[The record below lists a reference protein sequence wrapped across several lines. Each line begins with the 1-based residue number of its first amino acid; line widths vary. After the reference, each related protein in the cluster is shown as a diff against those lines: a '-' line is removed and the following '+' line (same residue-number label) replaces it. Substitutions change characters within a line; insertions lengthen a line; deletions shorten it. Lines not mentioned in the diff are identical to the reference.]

1 MFAFSSHGSVAESE
15 TSAEES
21 SDVSFV
27 SDDDALVLEEV
38 DLDGSAGQN
47 ALAIP
52 EATAHFDVS
61 GADVKPGNPPKWR
74 DLTRIL
80 LPGDVVNILGGNVWG
95 HCGLVTK
102 AIEVFQFPVLFAKVP
117 ANGKDQG
124 SPISVVELDFRVDVF
139 IFEVLQSA
147 SNMPTIFLSQIGVVV
162 HPNTRDVCMV
172 RRVRGGVLLR
182 NSHSGEPLIVQI
194 LLSPFNEVTLER
206 SLLAQSISEVMS
218 APETRWSPTTAVRAF
233 FRHAHLK
240 PSRYGRR
247 NRRRRLAAQL
257 QHGWLVRPVCST
269 VPPRVWQKYLHKRSQ
284 LPRKPFPSHN
294 DEGAEVTRGMRS
306 GSHLLYCG
314 RDCLEEEEESFCCP
328 SWNTPTR
335 QCGPFKGRQCPSCLR
350 SQWALP
356 SDDADPQ
363 VAFAEDV
370 LRMVPVKDDRVLPE
384 ELVTNLLAT
393 GVWTQVNLDD
403 PLPFHRQSAS
413 AGDEGPAL
421 RSCAC
426 VLPVLS
432 GGSGGS
438 PDAILTTGL
447 MHVRG
452 ICTILHRSTL
462 RSQAEYSGAIL
473 PTRVI
478 TMIRGF
484 VFALVWSQAAAGP
497 LSGLL
502 ASLTGHDNATCAD
515 THHACATSFAAFF
528 PETAATHATEHFLP
542 DISSSSVADASA
554 AHHDGHMDQFDSSS
568 LLTGRRP
575 RMFVSFEK
583 K

>member
-38 DLDGSAGQN
+38 DVDGSAGQN

-102 AIEVFQFPVLFAKVP
+102 AIEVYQFPVLFAKVP

-284 LPRKPFPSHN
+284 LPRKPLPSHN

-432 GGSGGS
+432 GGSWGS
-438 PDAILTTGL
+438 PDATLTTGL

-462 RSQAEYSGAIL
+462 RSQAEYS
-473 PTRVI
+473 
-478 TMIRGF
+478 
-484 VFALVWSQAAAGP
+484 
-497 LSGLL
+497 
-502 ASLTGHDNATCAD
+502 
-515 THHACATSFAAFF
+515 
-528 PETAATHATEHFLP
+528 
-542 DISSSSVADASA
+542 
-554 AHHDGHMDQFDSSS
+554 
-568 LLTGRRP
+568 
-575 RMFVSFEK
+575 
-583 K
+583 